1 MPECQGSARCCLCYG
16 FDEPELLLL
25 LVHRAVT
32 VP

>member
-1 MPECQGSARCCLCYG
+1 MPECQGSARGCLCYG

-25 LVHRAVT
+25 VHRAVT